1 MKKVIWIILA
11 ILCFCG
17 IVYIGYVI
25 FQAKNIETVEIS
37 GNMQTLYV
45 VGDELNFGDAKLK
58 VTYKNGNI
66 RMVDLNENN
75 VTVTLFATATEDH
88 KTMKITYK
96 SEVLNVDYDV
106 VKKGFYY
113 VSSISTST
121 ADSVPSS
128 VSHTIGTTPYMIYIG
143 GNGILDYYHKETGK
157 WYMYDGVHDNSY
169 NYKIIGDTM
178 KVELGDENYYDFKAK
193 YNTNGSMALSCID
206 LTKSGSD
213 PDIVTQKKE
222 YVYKNYETAVQT
234 IEKVEVDYSKV
245 ATSGTATNPVI
256 EFKKGETIESSGK
269 QLLLKV
275 SYVDKL
281 FLTEVYV
288 HVCDEMLSGAQGLNT
303 SSVTSINHA
312 YGFYHDFDF
321 SINYIVVNK

>member
-11 ILCFCG
+11 ILCVCG
-17 IVYIGYVI
+17 IGYIGYVI
-25 FQAKNIETVEIS
+25 FQAKNIDSVEIA

-45 VGDELNFGDAKLK
+45 VGEDLNFGDAKLK

-66 RMVDLNENN
+66 RMVDLNEKN
-75 VTVTLFATATEDH
+75 VTVTLFATSTEDH

-106 VKKGFYY
+106 IKKGFYY

-121 ADSVPSS
+121 GTSLPGTVD
-128 VSHTIGTTPYMIYIG
+128 HTIGTSPYMIYIRG
-143 GNGILDYYHKETGK
+143 DGTLDYYYKDAGK
-157 WYMYDGVHDNSY
+157 WYMHDGVHDSSY
-169 NYKIIGDTM
+169 NYKITGDTM
-178 KVELGDENYYDFKAK
+178 KVELGDENFYDFKAK

-206 LTKSGSD
+206 LTKSGTD
-213 PDIVTQKKE
+213 PDIITQKKE
-222 YVYKNYETAVQT
+222 YTYKNYETAVQT

-245 ATSGTATNPVI
+245 ATIGTNHVI

-269 QLLLKV
+269 QLFLKV
-275 SYVDKL
+275 NYVDKL

-288 HVCDEMLSGAQGLNT
+288 HICDEMVSGAQGLDT
-303 SSVTSINHA
+303 SAVTSTDHA